1 MLVGQRTA
9 GEDGGGGGGGGQ
21 GQQDG
26 GSLIRV
32 VANGELR
39 EQVLNQVQQRCQPP
53 FHLLLA
59 RLLSPIIFN
68 LHNCFIKFVSVT
80 HGFLSLKGKLK
91 SRL

>member
-9 GEDGGGGGGGGQ
+9 GEDGGGGGGGGGR

-59 RLLSPIIFN
+59 RLLSLIIFN
-68 LHNCFIKFVSVT
+68 LHKRPT
-80 HGFLSLKGKLK
+80 AL
-91 SRL
+91 

>member
-9 GEDGGGGGGGGQ
+9 GEDGGGGDGGPGQ

-53 FHLLLA
+53 FHLLLP
-59 RLLSPIIFN
+59 RLLSPKSSALSN
-68 LHNCFIKFVSVT
+68 L
-80 HGFLSLKGKLK
+80 
-91 SRL
+91 

>member
-9 GEDGGGGGGGGQ
+9 GEDSGGGGGGGGPGQ

-53 FHLLLA
+53 FHLLLP

-68 LHNCFIKFVSVT
+68 LHKLLNV
-80 HGFLSLKGKLK
+80 LSNL
-91 SRL
+91 

>member
-9 GEDGGGGGGGGQ
+9 GEDGGGGGGGQ

-53 FHLLLA
+53 FHLLQA
-59 RLLSPIIFN
+59 RLLSPKSSALSN
-68 LHNCFIKFVSVT
+68 L
-80 HGFLSLKGKLK
+80 
-91 SRL
+91 

>member
-9 GEDGGGGGGGGQ
+9 GEGGGGGGGGQ

-26 GSLIRV
+26 RSLIRV

-59 RLLSPIIFN
+59 RILSPN
-68 LHNCFIKFVSVT
+68 LQPQQLFYQICECN
-80 HGFLSLKGKLK
+80 SLILVLTKGN
-91 SRL
+91 